1 MSLNVVYHH
10 KQARRADDRAYEER
24 ELRRKLARSER
35 ECQVDIAVAHPDG
48 ATEAV
53 SLKRRR
59 VAPESITPLPPDQR
73 LPMDLLVRTMIVGG
87 AAVALMVSRTC
98 KFLHEEY
105 RRILQR
111 NREAKQANRPQDLI
125 PLRTDFIDAC
135 LDPSGLWEDVLIK
148 VYDGYANDGPSRTKM
163 LALAKR
169 QSCIFG
175 MVSLSFTRFL
185 KFVIMS
191 PCKFMVVDK
200 ILELALLQG
209 KPTIVEMVSI
219 ANPVLVGD
227 LLRNEGIRGALSSV
241 SMIKYLVGKGY
252 KLDSV
257 ISRADHCALR
267 FASFGVPFPDIDG
280 ARAVIEY
287 LFSVALRRPPTSM
300 LRDEKLQATVLLT
313 YSEVP
318 YRADPVDIYYA
329 VFNQGDEDC
338 IKLALQH
345 WTPPLSVVREC
356 IEFISQESAVLLAD
370 KFSYDQ
376 LRVLLEDA
384 ATFRCET
391 DCFYGLCIA
400 MSKRYPERRMPPI
413 RWGASRVSRRM
424 IADVQAR
431 LKEAEH
437 LVGQALWD
445 SNPADPNVGV
455 TDSEPDSSDEDSDS
469 ESDQEDRLAPDSL
482 MDNNYDKGCVD

>member
-24 ELRRKLARSER
+24 ELRRKLARNER
-35 ECQVDIAVAHPDG
+35 ECQIDLAVAHPDS
-48 ATEAV
+48 ATEQV

-59 VAPESITPLPPDQR
+59 IAPESITPLPPDQR

-111 NREAKQANRPQDLI
+111 NREAKQADRPQDMI

-148 VYDGYANDGPSRTKM
+148 VYDGYANDGASRTKM

-169 QSCIFG
+169 DCCIFG

-185 KFVIMS
+185 KFVILS
-191 PCKFMVVDK
+191 PCTYAVVDK
-200 ILELALLQG
+200 IIEAALLKG

-219 ANPVLVGD
+219 ANPVLAASH
-227 LLRNEGIRGALSSV
+227 LRSEGIRGALSSV
-241 SMIKYLVGKGY
+241 SMIKYLVRQDY

-257 ISRADHCALR
+257 IYRADQCALS
-267 FASFGVPFPDIDG
+267 FAPFGDPFPDIEG
-280 ARAVIEY
+280 AREVIEY
-287 LFSVALRRPPTSM
+287 IFCVEKRPPLPSM
-300 LRDEKLQATVLLT
+300 LKHEQLMPIVLRT
-313 YSEVP
+313 YSAAP
-318 YRADPVDIYYA
+318 SRADPHAIYDA
-329 VFNQGDEDC
+329 VLNQGDEDC

-345 WTPPLSVVREC
+345 WAPPPRVVRKC
-356 IEFISQESAVLLAD
+356 IGVISQQSAVLLAD
-370 KFSYDQ
+370 KFSCDQ
-376 LRVLLEDA
+376 LRELLEDA

-400 MSKRYPERRMPPI
+400 MANRFPGRRMPPI
-413 RWGASRVSRRM
+413 RWGASRVSRRL

-431 LKEAEH
+431 LKEAER

-445 SNPADPNVGV
+445 SNPTDPNVGV
-455 TDSEPDSSDEDSDS
+455 TDSDPDSDEDSDS
-469 ESDQEDRLAPDSL
+469 ESD
-482 MDNNYDKGCVD
+482 